1 MAARISEKLQL
12 TLLVELIAQ
21 AYLRED
27 GGTISRTLTQI
38 ESALLRL
45 EQGEL
50 ALRVGQLRVDF
61 LHRGSFALPELNETW
76 LLADRA
82 SRSLIECAE

>member
-1 MAARISEKLQL
+1 M
-12 TLLVELIAQ
+12 LVELIAQ

-27 GGTISRTLTQI
+27 GGTISRTLNQI

-45 EQGEL
+45 EQGAL
-50 ALRVGQLRVDF
+50 AVRIGRLRVNF

-82 SRSLIECAE
+82 SRSLMEVLE